1 MKLFTYPN
9 KPAGGQRLLK
19 YLNILGIEHTQD
31 TADPDIGWLMHYN
44 YSNREDECPELLID
58 MSIEFSLPIIN
69 ENLLN
74 IRKDHI
80 DDVFTE
86 VFGYS
91 LRLDPTEH
99 WGVCIEKS
107 TQNAI
112 HRGKFIQCPIRPAD
126 IDVRTYPSNSGE
138 PHVRMYVKMI
148 DTRIDEET
156 IRDFRVAVM
165 GGEVVAL
172 FEKHLGNGSFF
183 HPYKENKFEVYE
195 FDSMRPYFSTQ
206 EQILVKKFIE
216 EMNIDF
222 AEIDILRDN
231 STGLMYIIDVNPVP
245 AGALLNHIDESF
257 VEKLAND
264 FKTKHLTL

>member
-1 MKLFTYPN
+1 MRLFTWPN
-9 KPAGGQRLLK
+9 RPAGGQRLNV
-19 YLNILGIEHTQD
+19 YLNKLGIPWTQD
-31 TADPDIGWLMHYN
+31 TTDPDISWIMHYN
-44 YSNREDECPELLID
+44 YSNREDRCPERLEK
-58 MSIEFSLPIIN
+58 MSFDREVPIIN
-69 ENLLN
+69 QNLLN
-74 IRKDHI
+74 IRKDHV

-91 LRLDPTEH
+91 LRLDPTKH

-112 HRGKFIQCPIRPAD
+112 HRGRFIECPISPFQ
-126 IDVRTYPSNSGE
+126 IDKRTYPSNSGE

-156 IRDFRVAVM
+156 IRDFRVSVM

-172 FEKHLGNGSFF
+172 FEKLLGMKSFF
-183 HPYKENKFEVYE
+183 HPYKENKFEAFA
-195 FDSMRPYFSTQ
+195 FDSMEPYFSDD
-206 EQILVKKFIE
+206 EILKTKTFIDL
-216 EMNIDF
+216 MGIDF

-245 AGALLNHIDESF
+245 AGALLNLIEPEF
-257 VEKLAND
+257 VDYLAKT
-264 FKTKHLTL
+264 FKTKHLQ